1 MSLSALELS
10 QLRADAGD
18 YMPDTCVIYGR
29 TITIDSMGGQSE
41 DWTAAATVACRLAPL
56 MMNIGEVINAA
67 QLVSPTHWVLTVA
80 HDQAIDATQRVTKGG
95 DTYQV
100 ERVED
105 QHSNRTARRVY
116 LRRLD

>member
-1 MSLSALELS
+1 MGLSTLELS
-10 QLRADAGD
+10 QLRADAD
-18 YMPDTCVIYGR
+18 AYMPDTCIIYDL
-29 TITIDSMGGQSE
+29 TMTIDAIGGQSE
-41 DWTAAATVACRLAPL
+41 SWAAAATVDCRLAPQTAGL
-56 MMNIGEVINAA
+56 GEVINAA
-67 QLVSPTHWVLTVA
+67 QIVSVTNWVLTIA
-80 HDQAIDATQRVTKGG
+80 YDQAIDATQRVAVNS